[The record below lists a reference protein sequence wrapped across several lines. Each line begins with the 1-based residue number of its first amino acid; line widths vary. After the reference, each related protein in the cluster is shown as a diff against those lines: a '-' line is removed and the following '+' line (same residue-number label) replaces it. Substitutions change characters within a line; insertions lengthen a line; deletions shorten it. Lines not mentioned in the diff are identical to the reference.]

1 MANEK
6 SEFVTQIENRFSDIG
21 GFTWEQAEA
30 WAGFCNSVG
39 MDPMPFLKVLLN
51 NICSIKVVSAR
62 EFESNSNP
70 ACPELRILFKGSRT
84 KFKAAEPKPSS
95 RSGIFACFGI

>member
-6 SEFVTQIENRFSDIG
+6 SEFVSQIEGRFSDIG

-39 MDPMPFLKVLLN
+39 MDPLPFLKVILN

-62 EFESNSNP
+62 EFESSANP

-84 KFKAAEPKPSS
+84 KFKAAEPKAS
-95 RSGIFACFGI
+95 RGGIFSCFGI